1 MFSLPSSSFPS
12 FRIYFFSQDD
22 DTATE
27 LLKSAGEFCS
37 EGQSDAA
44 KSVFQTK
51 GVGAMFQ
58 GAESIIVA
66 KRVRVVEAD
75 SDEDA

>member
-1 MFSLPSSSFPS
+1 M
-12 FRIYFFSQDD
+12 
-22 DTATE
+22 
-27 LLKSAGEFCS
+27 LKSAGEFCS

-66 KRVRVVEAD
+66 KRVRVVDAD